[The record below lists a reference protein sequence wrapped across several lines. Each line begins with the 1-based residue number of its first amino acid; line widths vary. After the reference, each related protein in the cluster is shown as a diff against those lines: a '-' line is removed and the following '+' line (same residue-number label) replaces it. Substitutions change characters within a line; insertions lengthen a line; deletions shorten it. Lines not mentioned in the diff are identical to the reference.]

1 MDAYL
6 SHETEWPNMPTLI
19 RRTLTAL
26 VHHCLKAENFT
37 EVCDM
42 LVYQLSKDVEGA
54 TENTLQNSGYQE
66 RLSKILDTLSIIGT
80 VRKGACVTRESRSY
94 YYALLL
100 ILFQRSICPTFSI
113 LLAKSLLHSRR
124 KCRL

>member
-6 SHETEWPNMPTLI
+6 SHETEYPNMQTLI

-54 TENTLQNSGYQE
+54 TGNTLQNSGYQG

-80 VRKGACVTRESRSY
+80 VRKGEGQTPPAYRSR
-94 YYALLL
+94 
-100 ILFQRSICPTFSI
+100 
-113 LLAKSLLHSRR
+113 KSEVEASRIYS
-124 KCRL
+124 